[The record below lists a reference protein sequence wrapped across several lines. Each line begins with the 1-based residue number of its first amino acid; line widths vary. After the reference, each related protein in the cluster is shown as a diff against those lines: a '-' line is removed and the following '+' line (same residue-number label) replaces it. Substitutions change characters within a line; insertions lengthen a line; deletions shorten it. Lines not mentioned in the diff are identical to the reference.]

1 MFGAIKGYFFGGS
14 SSQNPQNLSKENKP
28 LKSDESNKDSAK
40 NKNIEKK
47 TIIKGEKNKF
57 DFSEEY
63 DEDEP
68 RKSSSTS
75 DNSSPNRDDD
85 IKLNPV
91 QRIDNTDYW
100 RMAHCVYSKN
110 SLIDINTLNYVPFTK
125 IKKKTEG
132 IFSYIGFG
140 SEVSDEVPYLV
151 GFDEHFI
158 YMINLSKEEN
168 KDKNDSLKTIGN
180 HYDITTISNIEII
193 EDQVVKD
200 KILVTILFILDND
213 VDNYNSKI
221 KKMCFEKK
229 MLLKFLEIST
239 LIKKMK

>member
-1 MFGAIKGYFFGGS
+1 
-14 SSQNPQNLSKENKP
+14 
-28 LKSDESNKDSAK
+28 
-40 NKNIEKK
+40 
-47 TIIKGEKNKF
+47 
-57 DFSEEY
+57 
-63 DEDEP
+63 
-68 RKSSSTS
+68 
-75 DNSSPNRDDD
+75 
-85 IKLNPV
+85 
-91 QRIDNTDYW
+91 
-100 RMAHCVYSKN
+100 MAHCVYSKN

-200 KILVTILFILDND
+200 KILVTILFILDN
-213 VDNYNSKI
+213 VLIIITLKL
-221 KKMCFEKK
+221 KKCVLKKK
-229 MLLKFLEIST
+229 ML
-239 LIKKMK
+239 